1 MWFFI
6 GVCIGVVLTL
16 FAELVLLF
24 LLIFKRD

>member
-6 GVCIGVVLTL
+6 GVCVGIILTL
-16 FAELVLLF
+16 LAELVLLF